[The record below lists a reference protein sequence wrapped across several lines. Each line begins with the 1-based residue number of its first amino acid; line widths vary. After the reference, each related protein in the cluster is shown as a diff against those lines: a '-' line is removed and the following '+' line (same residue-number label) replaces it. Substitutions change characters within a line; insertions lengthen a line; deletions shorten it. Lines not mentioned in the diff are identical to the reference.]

1 MVKNG
6 YILNVSSNNLPSFLD
21 EVRAELKE
29 VVRDQVLMQVA
40 KIAERLYDMKFVEQQ
55 KYDSSILDMA
65 VSSVAQR
72 VSGVALGAFRDP
84 YLDFR
89 ATLIVAKTEQK
100 DKRHYV
106 LLNTENGLIKRYF
119 EEHENV
125 MPYKFDRFLDE
136 DDPSYEENVIHGE
149 FWRELF
155 EKHNWNMSL
164 MGFAAQLSV
173 QPDVSAMNITPGDLQ
188 DYFSDPEVRR
198 MDYVKNSIAIN
209 KVREL
214 LGNTPIEKVNPY
226 TLLEYFNRGRA
237 YLDSEQGEDE
247 CFILDEKVRA
257 GFCNVD
263 IELLG
268 LSE

>member
-6 YILNVSSNNLPSFLD
+6 YILNVSGSNLPSFLE
-21 EVRAELKE
+21 EVRTELKE
-29 VVRDQVLMQVA
+29 VIRDQVLMQVA
-40 KIAERLYDMKFVEQQ
+40 KVAERLYDMKFVEQQ
-55 KYDSSILDMA
+55 KYDASILDLA

-89 ATLIVAKTEQK
+89 ATLIIAKSDPQG
-100 DKRHYV
+100 KRQYV

-119 EEHENV
+119 EEHKKV
-125 MPYKFDRFLDE
+125 KPYKFDRFME
-136 DDPSYEENVIHGE
+136 KDDPGYEENIGHGE

-155 EKHNWNMSL
+155 EKHGWNMSL
-164 MGFAAQLSV
+164 MGYAAQLSV
-173 QPDVSAMNITPGDLQ
+173 QPDVSAMNITAEDLK
-188 DYFSDPEVRR
+188 DYFSDPDIRR
-198 MDYVKNSIAIN
+198 MDYVKSSVAIH

-237 YLDSEQGEDE
+237 YLNSEQGRDD
-247 CFILDEKVRA
+247 CKILDEKVLS

-263 IELLG
+263 IESLT

>member
-6 YILNVSSNNLPSFLD
+6 YILNVSSNNLPSFLE
-21 EVRAELKE
+21 EVRTELKE

-40 KIAERLYDMKFVEQQ
+40 KVAERLYDMKFVEQQ
-55 KYDSSILDMA
+55 KYDASILDLA

-89 ATLIVAKTEQK
+89 ATLIIAKSDPQGK
-100 DKRHYV
+100 KQYV

-119 EEHENV
+119 EKHKKV
-125 MPYKFDRFLDE
+125 TPYKFDRFLDVDE
-136 DDPSYEENVIHGE
+136 PDHGENLRRGE

-173 QPDVSAMNITPGDLQ
+173 QPDITAMNITADDLK
-188 DYFSDPEVRR
+188 DYFSDPDIRR
-198 MDYVKNSIAIN
+198 MDYVRNSIAIN

-214 LGNTPIEKVNPY
+214 LGSTPIEKVNPY
-226 TLLEYFNRGRA
+226 TLLEYFNRARS

-247 CFILDEKVRA
+247 CLILDEKVCA

-263 IELLG
+263 IESLT

>member
-6 YILNVSSNNLPSFLD
+6 YILDVSSNNLPSFLD
-21 EVRAELKE
+21 EVRTELKE

-40 KIAERLYDMKFVEQQ
+40 KVAERLYDMKFVEQQ

-65 VSSVAQR
+65 VNSVAQR

-89 ATLIVAKTEQK
+89 ATLIIAKADQK
-100 DKRHYV
+100 GKHHYV

-119 EEHENV
+119 EEHEKV
-125 MPYKFDRFLDE
+125 TPYKFDRFLE
-136 DDPSYEENVIHGE
+136 ESDPSYEENVSHGE

-155 EKHNWNMSL
+155 EKHGWNMSL

-173 QPDVSAMNITPGDLQ
+173 QPDITGMNITPSDLQ
-188 DYFSDPEVRR
+188 DYFSNPDIRR
-198 MDYVKNSIAIN
+198 TDYVRNSIAIN

-214 LGNTPIEKVNPY
+214 LGNTPIEKVNSY

-237 YLDSEQGEDE
+237 YLDSEQGKDE
-247 CFILDEKVRA
+247 CFILDEKVHL
-257 GFCNVD
+257 GFCNID
-263 IELLG
+263 IESLG